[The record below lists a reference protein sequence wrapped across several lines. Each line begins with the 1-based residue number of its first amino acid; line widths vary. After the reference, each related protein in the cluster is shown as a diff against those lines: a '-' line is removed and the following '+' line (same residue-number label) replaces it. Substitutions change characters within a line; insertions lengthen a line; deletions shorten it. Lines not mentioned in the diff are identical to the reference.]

1 MISNL
6 FSKFRPRGY
15 MRISVQV
22 DLHESEN
29 ESSGDDFTAK
39 RIAEECVN
47 INSGFEGKLSLTENA
62 SARDWFCAG
71 EIRKIR
77 IGAVKKPYM

>member
-1 MISNL
+1 
-6 FSKFRPRGY
+6 

-39 RIAEECVN
+39 IAEECVN